1 MAPRVLSVPFRLG
14 PSRPV
19 THTDGTSV
27 CAAIALAAIE
37 HSTLCQ
43 DQALCKDVGFITRDN
58 INLLYAVNLAD
69 LCLEGYS
76 AAVLLLL
83 IFPCRF
89 GGARRRLTKALGFIL
104 LAMLV
109 VDVVLENMAIH
120 TAKSI
125 QPTVKV
131 LKNSD
136 CLNQLLA
143 DGRTQQETLIKLES
157 HLETIVKLG
166 YAQLGV
172 AAAATAGELKELW
185 DANHGNGMG
194 PTQRMFFIFVPA
206 VTDVILAALDF
217 LIFTASA
224 HADNVAVRESI
235 VNRGSIVNRT
245 SVWCVT
251 ITDECVTIAENEAT
265 RLGIDRPLDNP
276 HLGLWVSVASVV
288 PVISFLFFAL
298 VCMCPRDAN
307 PGGRPNAALVCV
319 GNVRPKRATTARCRF
334 SNVW

>member
-1 MAPRVLSVPFRLG
+1 
-14 PSRPV
+14 
-19 THTDGTSV
+19 
-27 CAAIALAAIE
+27 
-37 HSTLCQ
+37 
-43 DQALCKDVGFITRDN
+43 VGFITRDN

-104 LAMLV
+104 LVMLV
-109 VDVVLENMAIH
+109 VDVALETKAIY
-120 TAKSI
+120 TAMSI
-125 QPTVKV
+125 HPTVNV

-157 HLETIVKLG
+157 DLETIVKLG

-172 AAAATAGELKELW
+172 AATATAGDLKELW
-185 DANHGNGMG
+185 DANHGEGMG
-194 PTQRMFFIFVPA
+194 EAQRMLFIFLPA

-224 HADNVAVRESI
+224 HADNMAVRE
-235 VNRGSIVNRT
+235 SIVNRT

-251 ITDECVTIAENEAT
+251 ITDECVTIAKNEAT
-265 RLGIDRPLDNP
+265 RLGIDRPLDNR
-276 HLGLWVSVASVV
+276 HLELWVSVASVV
-288 PVISFLFFAL
+288 PVITILFFVL

-307 PGGRPNAALVCV
+307 PGG
-319 GNVRPKRATTARCRF
+319 GRF
-334 SNVW
+334 GIELHMAD

>member
-1 MAPRVLSVPFRLG
+1 
-14 PSRPV
+14 
-19 THTDGTSV
+19 
-27 CAAIALAAIE
+27 
-37 HSTLCQ
+37 
-43 DQALCKDVGFITRDN
+43 VGFITRDN

-69 LCLEGYS
+69 LFLEGYS

-89 GGARRRLTKALGFIL
+89 GGARWTTALSFIL
-104 LAMLV
+104 LVMLV
-109 VDVVLENMAIH
+109 VDVALETKAIY
-120 TAKSI
+120 TAMSI
-125 QPTVKV
+125 HPTVNV

-157 HLETIVKLG
+157 DLETIEKLG

-172 AAAATAGELKELW
+172 AGLATAGDLKELW
-185 DANHGNGMG
+185 DKHHGKGMG
-194 PTQRMFFIFVPA
+194 QAGLMLFIFLPA

-235 VNRGSIVNRT
+235 VKRGSIVNRT

-251 ITDECVTIAENEAT
+251 ITDECVAIAENEAT
-265 RLGIDRPLDNP
+265 RLGIDRPLDNR

-288 PVISFLFFAL
+288 PVIAILFFVL
-298 VCMCPRDAN
+298 VCMCPCDAN
-307 PGGRPNAALVCV
+307 PGGSQERQRRCLVAKVAKANENLARGILPGIHELQTACV
-319 GNVRPKRATTARCRF
+319 RCGIGQQP
-334 SNVW
+334 SAGTEH